1 MYTGTKYLHR
11 LLLSVSVVLHCFCA
25 TAQRYPFYNLSVEN
39 GLIQS
44 QAQCMV
50 QDKYGYLWI
59 GTLGGLSRYDG
70 NNFTSYTVRDR
81 MSNNTVNALAIDTKG
96 NIWIGGPKG
105 ATSFDGKTFRHYLFQ
120 APETPLANTVTEIKT
135 AANGRIWCRAGN
147 KLYYIQHDTTH
158 AFPVPGKREDV
169 SAILPD
175 SDGIWAACNNGNL
188 YHYAGKKWDS
198 LQFNEPALSGTPHVY
213 KLYKDSRNRIWL
225 ATNAGLYYVAG
236 HAIHIVS
243 VNGNPVYGLP
253 LLFSITED
261 KKGGLWLGTNKGAV
275 YYRDSSFS
283 FYNKHNG
290 LTDNNIFNVLTD
302 KEGNIWFASDGQGV
316 FRFSGSQFT
325 ILDESMGLP
334 SGQVTSIA
342 ASYGRLYLGTYDAG
356 LYVFENGQV
365 YAAPLPVKPTPAI
378 TSICIR
384 NGYEIWLG
392 TRGAGLWKY
401 DGLHFQQFTYPTIH
415 SNFISALYNDKQG
428 RLWVGFNNGAM
439 YYEDNIFYSVPVKK
453 VPVMAFISLSY
464 DSVLMALNDG
474 INEGLKVFHDGE
486 IQPFI
491 TGSAP
496 DSAFAQ
502 CFTKKGTQLW
512 IGTSD
517 NGIICYDLETKK
529 SFIINKSNGLYS
541 DFIYNIITD
550 DEGNVWAGTGYGIHK
565 ISMQQ
570 NLPVIKFFGRGNGI
584 TGMESNHN
592 AVFKMPDGSIWF
604 GTTNG
609 AVHYNPKSKIA
620 SPEPISVV
628 LQSIKIFG
636 ENITDTSYY
645 DSTDYWNKVPYDLQL
660 PPNKNNITFTFHGVS
675 LSGMEQVKYRYRIDG
690 LDEKWTEWS
699 SMNTITY
706 SAMPPGNYTLHVECT
721 SGDASPKR
729 SLAYPFTIITPFHK
743 TGWFKFIII
752 MACVLLG
759 ITLQYIANVRKQNRL
774 ALLEKLRREEQGK
787 VRQRTAE
794 DFHDEVGNKLTR
806 INVLTDVL
814 KNKMG
819 PLSPD
824 TRRILEQIQENTAQ
838 LYGGT
843 RDILWSLKPS
853 NDNLYE
859 ILHRIRDFGNELF
872 QDTEVEFRFIGT
884 DEKWRN
890 YKLPMDVSRNLIMIF
905 KEALNNSLKYAQ
917 AKHVTLEAHIKQ
929 IDALQLV
936 LTDDGKGFDIHNYK
950 KGHGINNMN
959 IRAKRIHAK
968 LYLDSRPGKGTIINL
983 TFRLLPKYKV
993 ES

>member
-1 MYTGTKYLHR
+1 MSMRLIYTHT
-11 LLLSVSVVLHCFCA
+11 LLWCFVMALCPPA
-25 TAQRYPFYNLSVEN
+25 IAQRYSFYNLNVEN

-70 NNFTSYTVRDR
+70 KNFTSYTVRDN
-81 MSNNTVNALAIDTKG
+81 MSNNIVNALDIDAAG

-105 ATSFDGKTFRHYLFQ
+105 ASSFDGKTFKHYIFQ
-120 APETPLANTVTEIKT
+120 APEKPLANTVSEIKV
-135 AANGRIWCRAGN
+135 AADGKVWCRAGG
-147 KLYYIQHDTTH
+147 KLFYITNGATR
-158 AFPVPGKREDV
+158 AFALPGNRNDV

-175 SDGIWAACNNGNL
+175 GKEVWAACNNGTL
-188 YHYAGKKWDS
+188 YRYANGKWDS
-198 LQFNEPALSGTPHVY
+198 LQFNEPELPGIPHVY
-213 KLYKDSRNRIWL
+213 KIFKDSKSRIWL
-225 ATNAGLYYVAG
+225 TTNGGLYRATDS
-236 HAIHIVS
+236 AIQVVTI
-243 VNGNPVYGLP
+243 NRQPVYGLP
-253 LLFSITED
+253 VLYSITED
-261 KKGGLWLGTNKGAV
+261 KKGGLWLGTNNGAV
-275 YYRDSSFS
+275 YFKDSSFS
-283 FYNKHNG
+283 YYNKRNG
-290 LTDNNIFNVLTD
+290 LTDNNIFSILND
-302 KEGNIWFASDGQGV
+302 REGNIWFASDGQGV

-325 ILDESMGLP
+325 LLDESMGLP

-342 ASYGRLYLGTYDAG
+342 ATHGRLYLGTYDAG
-356 LYVFENGQV
+356 LYAYENGQV
-365 YAAPLPVKPTPAI
+365 YAAPMPEKPAPAI

-392 TRGAGLWKY
+392 TRGSGLWKY
-401 DGLHFQQFTYPTIH
+401 DGVHFQSFTYPTIH
-415 SNFISALYNDKQG
+415 SNFISALYTDAQG

-439 YYEDNIFYSVPVKK
+439 YYEDEVFYSVPVKQ
-453 VPVMAFISLSY
+453 VPVMAFISLST
-464 DSVLMALNDG
+464 DSILMALNDG
-474 INEGLKVFHDGE
+474 INEGLKLYHNGNLL
-486 IQPFI
+486 PFV
-491 TGSAP
+491 THAAP

-502 CFTKKGTQLW
+502 CFTKNGPQLW

-517 NGIICYDLETKK
+517 NGVICYDLESHR
-529 SFIINKSNGLYS
+529 SFTINKSNGLHS

-550 DEGNVWAGTGYGIHK
+550 NDGNIWAGTGYGIHK
-565 ISMQQ
+565 ISMQKG
-570 NLPVIKFFGRGNGI
+570 LPIIKFYGRSNGI

-609 AVHYNPKSKIA
+609 AVHYNPKAKI
-620 SPEPISVV
+620 SNPEPISVA
-628 LQSIKIFG
+628 LQSIKVFG
-636 ENITDTSYY
+636 ENISDTSYY
-645 DSTDYWNKVPYDLQL
+645 DSTDQWNKVPYNLHL
-660 PPNKNNITFTFHGVS
+660 PPAKNNITFTFQGIS
-675 LSGMEQVKYRYRIDG
+675 LSGMEQVKYRYRIEG

-699 SMNTITY
+699 AMNTITY
-706 SAMPPGNYTLHVECT
+706 SAMPPGRYTLHVECMA
-721 SGDASPKR
+721 GDATQLR
-729 SLAYPFTIITPFHK
+729 ELIYPFTIITPFHK
-743 TGWFKFIII
+743 TGWFKFIIVLGCI
-752 MACVLLG
+752 LLG

-824 TRRILEQIQENTAQ
+824 TKRILEQIQENTAQ

-872 QDTEVEFRFIGT
+872 QDTDVEFRFIGT

-905 KEALNNSLKYAQ
+905 KEALNNALKYAR
-917 AKHVTLEAHIKQ
+917 AKQVTLEVHIKQ

-936 LTDDGKGFDIHNYK
+936 LTDDGQGFDKHNFK

-959 IRAKRIHAK
+959 IRAKRINAR
-968 LYLDSRPGKGTIINL
+968 LYLDSTPGKGTIINL

-993 ES
+993 DS